1 MKHFALAVLFAAT
14 TLVVAEEAKPTL
26 VQPGKLIAEPDL
38 KGPLP
43 EEWAVQKGIWDI
55 KDGEL
60 VVTDIPEQHHGP
72 VLWHKVSLASGIV
85 ECEFKFDGA
94 GAFILGCDGAKHIG
108 RVSIVKKSFRVQED
122 SSEIKGKQPGATL
135 AEAPLDLKTGEWY
148 KLRYEWTG
156 DKMAATLQGKT
167 IQGSHPTLSQKRSCW
182 WFASSGSKLEIRN
195 VKVWEGK

>member
-1 MKHFALAVLFAAT
+1 MKLLALTLLLVSSAAAFAQDSKPP
-14 TLVVAEEAKPTL
+14 LVE
-26 VQPGKLIAEPDL
+26 PGKLVAEPDL
-38 KGPLP
+38 KSPLP
-43 EEWAVQKGIWDI
+43 EEWAVQKGTWEV

-85 ECEFKFDGA
+85 ECEFKLDGA
-94 GAFILGCDGAKHIG
+94 NNFILGCDGAKHIG
-108 RVSIVKKSFRVQED
+108 RVTIGKKGFKVQED

-135 AEAPLDLKTGEWY
+135 AEAPLDLKQGEWY
-148 KLRYEWTG
+148 KVRYEWTG

-167 IQGSHPTLSQKRSCW
+167 IQGSHPTLSQKRSRW
-182 WFASSGSKLEIRN
+182 WFAAGGPKLEIRN